1 LIGRLLLLMF
11 CSLVSIM
18 AGSSHYG
25 LCCDRDSVWHVSLSF
40 LISISGMQVAKR
52 LERTAA
58 YFRRLGNL
66 GFWGQLICSVVSA
79 VILAFSIVVTG
90 QATSPV
96 STYLTAGG
104 IAAAFL
110 SVFWSFGYIRLSHR
124 LRETIDDPI
133 KVYVVWSQMKP
144 VCLLMKLCPRN
155 CSCWKYIAD
164 RWCGVTESLCVML

>member
-1 LIGRLLLLMF
+1 M
-11 CSLVSIM
+11 
-18 AGSSHYG
+18 
-25 LCCDRDSVWHVSLSF
+25 SLSF

-90 QATSPV
+90 QATAPV

-133 KVYVVWSQMKP
+133 KVYVMWSQMKP
-144 VCLLMKLCPRN
+144 VCLLTKLCPCN

-164 RWCGVTESLCVML
+164 R